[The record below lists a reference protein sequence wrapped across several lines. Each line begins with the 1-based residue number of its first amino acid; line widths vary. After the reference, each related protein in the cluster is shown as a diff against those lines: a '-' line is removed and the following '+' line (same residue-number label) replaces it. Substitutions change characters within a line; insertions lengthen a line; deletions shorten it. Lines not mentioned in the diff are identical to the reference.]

1 MSPEQAKGRPADKR
15 SDMWAFGCVLFEML
29 AGCAAFEGGTT
40 SEILA
45 GVLKTDP
52 DWGRLPAGTPE
63 AIRRLLR
70 RCLRKDDT
78 LRLRDVGDARL
89 EIDEAQI
96 ERVAPQPDATPLR
109 STERLAWAGAV
120 AVLGLLAA
128 AIGAWAI
135 RPVPAR
141 PEERFDIVTPAA
153 PDQLFLA
160 SVALSPDRRT
170 LLFVAE
176 SDGQPF
182 LWFRALD
189 SVVARPLPGT
199 GGAFH
204 PFWSPDSRSIGF
216 FSAEGQLKRLDL
228 DGGLVRTLTKAT
240 VGVGGDWNRDGVI
253 LFAPSPASP
262 ISRIS
267 ANGGPPVALTR
278 LGQGQAA
285 HAFPHFLPDGRSFLY
300 YVTAG
305 PDTRGI
311 YLGHLDGA
319 PPRRLLDADAGAT
332 YTNGHLLFIRQT
344 RVFAQA
350 FDADRLE
357 LNGSPF
363 QVAEGVAGGAG
374 GFLTLSAV
382 PGGAIAFRAGG
393 ARFGRQF
400 VRMDRSGNQIETVG
414 DVFGASRDGISLSPD
429 GRRLVFFQRGVTN
442 ADLWTFDTRRGVL
455 SRFTSDPAEDVFP
468 IWSRDG
474 TRIVFSSN
482 RSGQFALYQKPTTG
496 SGGEELL
503 LPAPGDEIFACDM
516 SPDGHTLLY
525 QQRSAK
531 TGWDI
536 WAVPLSG
543 DPKPSPVV
551 QTDADER
558 GGLLSPDGK
567 WLAYVAN
574 DSGAFEVYVQ
584 PFPGPG
590 PRVQVSTK
598 GGDQIR
604 WASSGREL
612 FYIALDGK
620 LTSARLQIGA
630 DGRSLNVDTPVPL
643 FTANVGL
650 SGGPHYVV
658 SADGQRFLMNAVVR
672 DADAP
677 IRLILNWNPRP

>member
-1 MSPEQAKGRPADKR
+1 
-15 SDMWAFGCVLFEML
+15 
-29 AGCAAFEGGTT
+29 
-40 SEILA
+40 
-45 GVLKTDP
+45 
-52 DWGRLPAGTPE
+52 
-63 AIRRLLR
+63 
-70 RCLRKDDT
+70 
-78 LRLRDVGDARL
+78 
-89 EIDEAQI
+89 
-96 ERVAPQPDATPLR
+96 
-109 STERLAWAGAV
+109 
-120 AVLGLLAA
+120 
-128 AIGAWAI
+128 
-135 RPVPAR
+135 
-141 PEERFDIVTPAA
+141 
-153 PDQLFLA
+153 
-160 SVALSPDRRT
+160 
-170 LLFVAE
+170 
-176 SDGQPF
+176 
-182 LWFRALD
+182 
-189 SVVARPLPGT
+189 
-199 GGAFH
+199 
-204 PFWSPDSRSIGF
+204 
-216 FSAEGQLKRLDL
+216 
-228 DGGLVRTLTKAT
+228 
-240 VGVGGDWNRDGVI
+240 
-253 LFAPSPASP
+253 
-262 ISRIS
+262 
-267 ANGGPPVALTR
+267 
-278 LGQGQAA
+278 
-285 HAFPHFLPDGRSFLY
+285 
-300 YVTAG
+300 
-305 PDTRGI
+305 
-311 YLGHLDGA
+311 
-319 PPRRLLDADAGAT
+319 
-332 YTNGHLLFIRQT
+332 
-344 RVFAQA
+344 VFAQA